1 VSDGFFVAALD
12 DRVAVG
18 SVVTLSGPEGRH
30 AAVVRRISL
39 GEVVTVTN
47 GDGRGAR
54 GPVVAVRKDGLDVEV
69 AEVLSAAVPAP
80 RIVCVQALPKN
91 ERAEQAVDLLTEI
104 GVDEIVPWQASR
116 SIVRWSGERG
126 DKSLAK
132 WQAVAR
138 EASKQSRRLRIPVI
152 APAATTAQVAA
163 LLAAAPAAYVLHEGA
178 SVHVATIRPPRTE
191 IVVVVGPEGGIA
203 PDELAAFEAAG
214 AQAILI
220 ADTVLRTVTAGAVA
234 VAQLRLLADI
244 EWGIYHRSDDENGAI
259 SATRSPGQLQ

>member
-12 DRVAVG
+12 DRVQIG
-18 SVVTLSGPEGRH
+18 SVVTLDGPEGRH
-30 AAVVRRISL
+30 AAVVRRIGL
-39 GEVVTVTN
+39 GEFVTVTN
-47 GDGRGAR
+47 GEGRGVR
-54 GPVVAVRKDGLDVEV
+54 GPVVAVRKDGLDVQVGEILE
-69 AEVLSAAVPAP
+69 APVPAP

-91 ERAEQAVDLLTEI
+91 ERADQAVDLLTEI

-126 DKSLAK
+126 EKSLAK

-152 APAATTAQVAA
+152 SPVATTAQVVTR
-163 LLAAAPAAYVLHEGA
+163 LAAAPAAYVLHEGA
-178 SVHVATIRPPRTE
+178 SVAVASIRPPRSE
-191 IVVVVGPEGGIA
+191 IVLVVGPEGGIS
-203 PDELAAFEAAG
+203 PEELAAFDAAG

-244 EWGIYHRSDDENGAI
+244 EWGISHRSGDENGGI
-259 SATRSPGQLQ
+259 SATRSTGHPQ

>member
-12 DRVAVG
+12 DRVQIG
-18 SVVTLSGPEGRH
+18 TVVTLDGPEGRH
-30 AAVVRRISL
+30 AAVVRRIGL
-39 GEVVTVTN
+39 GEHVTLTN
-47 GDGRGAR
+47 GEGRGVR
-54 GPVVAVRKDGLDVEV
+54 GPVVAVRTDGLDIQV
-69 AEVLSAAVPAP
+69 AELLQVGVSTP

-138 EASKQSRRLRIPVI
+138 EAAKQSRRLRIPVI
-152 APAATTAQVAA
+152 APVATTAQVAA
-163 LLAAAPAAYVLHEGA
+163 RLAAAPAAYVLHEGA
-178 SVHVATIRPPRTE
+178 PLTVATIRPPRTE
-191 IVVVVGPEGGIA
+191 IVLVVGPEGGIS
-203 PDELAAFEAAG
+203 PEELAAFEAAG

-244 EWGIYHRSDDENGAI
+244 EWRVSHPPGDDIGGV
-259 SATRSPGQLQ
+259 STTQPPGHLQ

>member
-12 DRVAVG
+12 AGVHVG
-18 SVVTLSGPEGRH
+18 SVVTLDGPEGRH
-30 AAVVRRISL
+30 AAVVRRIGV
-39 GEVVTVTN
+39 GEHVTVTN
-47 GDGRGAR
+47 GEGRGVR
-54 GPVVAVRKDGLDVEV
+54 GPVVAVRKDGLDIEV
-69 AEVLSAAVPAP
+69 AEVLAASASGP

-91 ERAEQAVDLLTEI
+91 DRAEQAVDLLTEI

-138 EASKQSRRLRIPVI
+138 EAAKQSRRLTIPVI
-152 APAATTAQVAA
+152 APVASTSQVAA
-163 LLAAAPAAYVLHEGA
+163 RLAAAPAAYVLHEGA
-178 SVHVATIRPPRTE
+178 SVTVATIRPPRTE
-191 IVVVVGPEGGIA
+191 IVLVVGPEGGIS
-203 PDELAAFEAAG
+203 PEELAAFESAG
-214 AQAILI
+214 ATEILI

-244 EWGIYHRSDDENGAI
+244 AVQ
-259 SATRSPGQLQ
+259 A